1 MHMLGLG
8 GLGGLGGLLGGV
20 TDSLEGVRGAV
31 VDAGESLS
39 PGFGSGFQL
48 TGNILGNNG
57 AVDDLLT
64 NLGEGDVSGAVAEV
78 YGNVIGPG
86 GIIHNLADGYGLGV
100 EGLIGQVLGTTDGLL
115 GGSGGLLDG
124 LLG

>member
-1 MHMLGLG
+1 MLGLG

-57 AVDDLLT
+57 IVDDLLT
-64 NLGEGDVSGAVAEV
+64 GLGEGDVSGAVAGS
-78 YGNVIGPG
+78 YSNIIGPG
-86 GIIHNLADGYGLGV
+86 GIINNLGDGYGLGV